1 MWKGVGLSF
10 LRAAVMYVRTWLLIV
25 FLLGKGIGLLP
36 ALSILGFSY
45 LAVMIPIPAAL
56 GSHEAI
62 QTFAF
67 NSLGLGASSAT
78 AFTMII
84 RGAELIIALAGIM
97 ILFKFGIG
105 FIYTR
110 LNNLKTNNFNND

>member
-1 MWKGVGLSF
+1 MYS
-10 LRAAVMYVRTWLLIV
+10 RA
-25 FLLGKGIGLLP
+25 FLLVLFLGKNIG
-36 ALSILGFSY
+36 ALSVLSVLGFNY

-67 NSLGLGASSAT
+67 NSLGLGASTAA

-84 RGAELIIALAGIM
+84 RGAELIIALFGSVFLFRLGI
-97 ILFKFGIG
+97 IIIKNALFKKVENIAGK
-105 FIYTR
+105 
-110 LNNLKTNNFNND
+110 N